1 MKKVFNFMSTKFF
14 LRLFLLQI
22 AVITTQKICGVAYI
36 SDAMALG
43 SMGFIAALIGIY
55 TAEKRVIK

>member
-1 MKKVFNFMSTKFF
+1 MNRLLSTKFF
-14 LRLFLLQI
+14 LRLFLIQI
-22 AVITTQKICGVAYI
+22 AVITTQKILGVDYI

-55 TAEKRVIK
+55 TAEKKSK